1 MKLILFIA
9 VGGAFGAVLRHTVG
23 VQLLR
28 WLGSGFP
35 FSTLAVNIVGSFAMG
50 ALVEVMAL
58 RWQVGFET
66 RAFLMVGLL
75 GGFTTFSAFSLDVVL
90 LYERGAFLSMAFYLA
105 ASITLSVF
113 GLVAGLHVFRAILT

>member
-9 VGGAFGAVLRHTVG
+9 VGGAFGAVLRHAVG
-23 VQLLR
+23 VQILR

-50 ALVEVMAL
+50 ALVEMMAL
-58 RWQVGFET
+58 RWQVGIET
-66 RAFLMVGLL
+66 RAFLVVGLL

>member
-9 VGGAFGAVLRHTVG
+9 VGGALGAVLRHAVG

-35 FSTLAVNIVGSFAMG
+35 FSTVAVNIIGSFALG

-58 RWQVGFET
+58 RWQVGVET
-66 RAFLMVGLL
+66 RAFLTVGLI
-75 GGFTTFSAFSLDVVL
+75 GAFTTFSAFSLDVVV
-90 LYERGAFLSMAFYLA
+90 LYERGAFLSMALYLA

>member
-9 VGGAFGAVLRHTVG
+9 VGGALGAVLRHAVG

-35 FSTLAVNIVGSFAMG
+35 FSTLAVNIIGSFTLG

-58 RWQVGFET
+58 RWQVGVET
-66 RAFLMVGLL
+66 RAFLTVGLI
-75 GGFTTFSAFSLDVVL
+75 GAFTTFSAFSLDVVL

-105 ASITLSVF
+105 ASVTLSVF

>member
-1 MKLILFIA
+1 M
-9 VGGAFGAVLRHTVG
+9 G

-35 FSTLAVNIVGSFAMG
+35 FSALAVNVIGSFTLG

-58 RWQVGFET
+58 RWQVPIET

-75 GGFTTFSAFSLDVVL
+75 GGFTTFSAFSLDVVV

-105 ASITLSVF
+105 SSVTLSVF

>member
-9 VGGAFGAVLRHTVG
+9 VGGALGAVLRHAVG
-23 VQLLR
+23 VQVLR

-35 FSTLAVNIVGSFAMG
+35 FGTLAVNIIGSFAMG

-58 RWQVGFET
+58 RWQVGIET
-66 RAFLMVGLL
+66 RAFLIVGLL

>member
-1 MKLILFIA
+1 VKLILFIA

-58 RWQVGFET
+58 RWQVGIET

-75 GGFTTFSAFSLDVVL
+75 GGFTTFSAFSFDVVL
-90 LYERGAFLSMAFYLA
+90 LYERGAFLAMAFYLA

>member
-9 VGGAFGAVLRHTVG
+9 VGGAVGAVLRHAVG
-23 VQLLR
+23 VQVLR

-35 FSTLAVNIVGSFAMG
+35 FSTLAVNIVGSFIMG

-58 RWQVGFET
+58 RWQVGIET

-113 GLVAGLHVFRAILT
+113 GLVAGLHVFRTILT